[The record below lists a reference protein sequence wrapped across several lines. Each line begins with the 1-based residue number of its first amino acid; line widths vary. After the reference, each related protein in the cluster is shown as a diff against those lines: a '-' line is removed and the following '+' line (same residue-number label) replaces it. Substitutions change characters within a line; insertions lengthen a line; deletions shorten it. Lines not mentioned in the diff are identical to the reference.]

1 MVYYPNARS
10 KIQNPKSGFFT
21 WISTFIKYIWIAII
35 AVVYLINICASHILN
50 IQFCSPALLLC
61 LLFLIQAHF
70 YDITAIIMS
79 NDWII
84 DLVCN
89 IMYLMFRV
97 LKYLRIVEGPMLK
110 INNGKHW
117 ENIVISSWLP
127 RLHYNLHTCSI
138 FKKCVFSQNL
148 YWFELQ
154 LDLRL
159 ASCFKEL
166 KTLKWSLLFARFSIL
181 AV

>member
-1 MVYYPNARS
+1 M
-10 KIQNPKSGFFT
+10 F
-21 WISTFIKYIWIAII
+21 
-35 AVVYLINICASHILN
+35 
-50 IQFCSPALLLC
+50 PALLLC

-117 ENIVISSWLP
+117 EKIVISSWHA

-148 YWFELQ
+148 YWFGLM

-159 ASCFKEL
+159 ACNFKCSKRSNGAFFCKIFNCSCLKQPKINIKKLFILNFLMHEL
-166 KTLKWSLLFARFSIL
+166 KREITIL
-181 AV
+181 YYCKVTECLT

>member
-1 MVYYPNARS
+1 ME
-10 KIQNPKSGFFT
+10 NPKSRFFT
-21 WISTFIKYIWIAII
+21 WISTFIKYVLWIAII

-117 ENIVISSWLP
+117 EKIVISSWLA
-127 RLHYNLHTCSI
+127 RLKLTCSI
-138 FKKCVFSQNL
+138 LRNCVFYSESVL
-148 YWFELQ
+148 I
-154 LDLRL
+154 RIK
-159 ASCFKEL
+159 A
-166 KTLKWSLLFARFSIL
+166 
-181 AV
+181 